1 MQKVKGF
8 YCSFV
13 KLSSKCRLVQNLC
26 VCVYIYIFY
35 TYQNMKYGVISFLM
49 LVFSELNIAKQLT
62 STMNL

>member
-26 VCVYIYIFY
+26 VYIYFDIFFY
-35 TYQNMKYGVISFLM
+35 TYQNMKYGVVSF
-49 LVFSELNIAKQLT
+49 
-62 STMNL
+62 